1 MSQWP
6 QTHSVEITPWGK
18 KFILSSNAKRW
29 PNDWHFSFPP
39 RSASSRHESRRTRME
54 ISSSQPHLFA
64 PIKLLLFFRLSH
76 PALNSTRPQK
86 FCLMS
91 IGSPFDCC
99 DASYT
104 GAAVELNV
112 ESPKGCRKVR
122 VGSCHSSRSSR
133 LGLVAQAGR
142 RGRKV
147 LRTCFEES
155 TFPTR
160 DVCAW
165 RDSCCPCRI
174 LTKFR
179 SSLLVSLPER
189 VADVR
194 KKKSCR
200 LVVGVGRPRHVGE
213 ERCLER
219 PEARIDV
226 VELGHWLLNC
236 IPVDCEFR
244 AHRRKPCV
252 QTRTRGERFG
262 GGQDLALL
270 TCCMI
275 LLSRA
280 VRSRKEFY

>member
-18 KFILSSNAKRW
+18 KFLLSSNAKRW
-29 PNDWHFSFPP
+29 PNDWHFSVPP

-133 LGLVAQAGR
+133 VLDSLR
-142 RGRKV
+142 R
-147 LRTCFEES
+147 
-155 TFPTR
+155 P
-160 DVCAW
+160 
-165 RDSCCPCRI
+165 
-174 LTKFR
+174 
-179 SSLLVSLPER
+179 
-189 VADVR
+189 ADV
-194 KKKSCR
+194 
-200 LVVGVGRPRHVGE
+200 VGK
-213 ERCLER
+213 C
-219 PEARIDV
+219 
-226 VELGHWLLNC
+226 
-236 IPVDCEFR
+236 CEPASKR
-244 AHRRKPCV
+244 VHSQRETC
-252 QTRTRGERFG
+252 TRGG
-262 GGQDLALL
+262 
-270 TCCMI
+270 I
-275 LLSRA
+275 RA
-280 VRSRKEFY
+280 VPAAS